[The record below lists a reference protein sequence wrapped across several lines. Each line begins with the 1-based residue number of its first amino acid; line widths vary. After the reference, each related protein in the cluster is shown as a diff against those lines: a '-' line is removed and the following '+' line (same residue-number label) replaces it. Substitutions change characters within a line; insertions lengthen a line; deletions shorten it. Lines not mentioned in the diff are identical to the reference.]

1 MRRRT
6 FFHAGVT
13 LLFVV
18 SGAAFS
24 QQPADPP
31 QSVPRDPGFAQI
43 KVLARTSNDSVV
55 LRWAPNTPHGWYVA
69 NRTGYVVERRSGA
82 GQFTRMTPDT
92 LHPWMPEQFLDAIN
106 ADRENALFPL
116 ALQAVWGDS
125 VLLDLVPTG
134 GDTVGAMAELSMN
147 LYSYALFA
155 ADNDPNV
162 ASALGLRYVDRTV
175 RAGETYTYRIRLNEP
190 RPYRIDAGEVT
201 VVVRPPEPN
210 PPPANL
216 TALGLDGRI
225 EIRWDE
231 LMRDHHTGYNIYRS
245 EDGGRIFNKLN
256 STPIVMVTR
265 TDTVQR
271 GIGVYTDST
280 IVNYRPYKYR
290 VRGIN
295 AFGELGPHAEVEA
308 MGRDLTPPAPPIVK
322 NPEQI
327 ERNRIRLTWDVI
339 QVDADLAGF
348 IVSRS
353 ALSDSNFRP
362 ITPRPLPKT
371 ARTFID
377 ERPDDAEPYYL
388 VSSIDTAGNTAAA
401 FPVMGF
407 VIDSTPPAV
416 PRGLSGMIDTNG
428 VVHLRWNK
436 NLERNIFGY
445 RVLRANAAD
454 HEFAQLTGDVWRDT
468 TFTDTVEVN
477 TLTLYIYYRI
487 AAVNNRYNHSEL
499 SPILAL
505 RRPDRVPPDAPVF
518 TDVQVSDSA
527 VMLKWAA
534 STSEDMHSHVL
545 YRRPADSASWSRLA
559 VLSRTASE
567 YVDKAVK
574 QSVMYEYQIEAVDS
588 SGLRAM
594 ALLSVQGRPYD
605 TGVRPPVSGLNA
617 QFDPLQNKIVLTW
630 SYSTRKEEK
639 FHFLIYRS
647 AKGSPFNQ
655 FKAIPSG
662 QQTFTDTELLGDG
675 AYIYGVQVVAD
686 NGAQSRISERAQVS
700 VYSTR

>member
-1 MRRRT
+1 
-6 FFHAGVT
+6 
-13 LLFVV
+13 
-18 SGAAFS
+18 
-24 QQPADPP
+24 
-31 QSVPRDPGFAQI
+31 
-43 KVLARTSNDSVV
+43 
-55 LRWAPNTPHGWYVA
+55 
-69 NRTGYVVERRSGA
+69 
-82 GQFTRMTPDT
+82 
-92 LHPWMPEQFLDAIN
+92 
-106 ADRENALFPL
+106 
-116 ALQAVWGDS
+116 
-125 VLLDLVPTG
+125 
-134 GDTVGAMAELSMN
+134 
-147 LYSYALFA
+147 
-155 ADNDPNV
+155 
-162 ASALGLRYVDRTV
+162 
-175 RAGETYTYRIRLNEP
+175 
-190 RPYRIDAGEVT
+190 
-201 VVVRPPEPN
+201 
-210 PPPANL
+210 
-216 TALGLDGRI
+216 
-225 EIRWDE
+225 
-231 LMRDHHTGYNIYRS
+231 
-245 EDGGRIFNKLN
+245 
-256 STPIVMVTR
+256 
-265 TDTVQR
+265 
-271 GIGVYTDST
+271 
-280 IVNYRPYKYR
+280 
-290 VRGIN
+290 
-295 AFGELGPHAEVEA
+295 
-308 MGRDLTPPAPPIVK
+308 
-322 NPEQI
+322 
-327 ERNRIRLTWDVI
+327 
-339 QVDADLAGF
+339 
-348 IVSRS
+348 
-353 ALSDSNFRP
+353 
-362 ITPRPLPKT
+362 
-371 ARTFID
+371 
-377 ERPDDAEPYYL
+377 
-388 VSSIDTAGNTAAA
+388 
-401 FPVMGF
+401 
-407 VIDSTPPAV
+407 
-416 PRGLSGMIDTNG
+416 MIDTNG